1 MEIIM
6 SETFQRWLD
15 GLADLK
21 GKTRIQARIDRMAVT
36 GSPGD
41 CKALK
46 GEDGLFEMRVDVGP
60 GYRVYF
66 IRRGLV
72 TVVLPAGE
80 SGAPSASRASAVSGI
95 ASWPMPMRFQK
106 LSFFLFKLRPSSRDG
121 FHDVCL
127 RQLVPRQLAYDIP
140 VPHDDQP

>member
-1 MEIIM
+1 M

-21 GKTRIQARIDRMAVT
+21 GKTRILARIDRLAVT

-66 IRRGLV
+66 IRRGRV
-72 TVVLPAGE
+72 TVVLLAGGDK
-80 SGAPSASRASAVSGI
+80 STQRADIERA
-95 ASWPMPMRFQK
+95 AR
-106 LSFFLFKLRPSSRDG
+106 
-121 FHDVCL
+121 
-127 RQLVPRQLAYDIP
+127 LAKEWR
-140 VPHDDQP
+140 